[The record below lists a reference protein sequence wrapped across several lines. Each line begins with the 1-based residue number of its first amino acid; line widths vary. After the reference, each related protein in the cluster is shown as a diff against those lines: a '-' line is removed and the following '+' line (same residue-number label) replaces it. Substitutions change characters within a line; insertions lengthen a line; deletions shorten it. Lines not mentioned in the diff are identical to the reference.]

1 MTGNQSLDVN
11 DSKDVPLLIVAGHI
25 VGTDVKPRPPAAE
38 DYPAD
43 VSFRFKVTSVVRGQ
57 ETYKGQTLFIPATSF
72 DWPTA
77 LLAFQKGVRCAL
89 VLRTD
94 GGDNGKDFYLCSVVP
109 VGKETL
115 RTAQDGEEAK
125 RILAAELLVELKN
138 EKTVSR
144 QREIIHQV
152 SPILQKVEAEAL
164 VPFLKSE
171 DTWLRRAALVGLICA
186 TKETNYLE
194 MAHQDIERFIKT
206 TDPASMINDPG
217 GHPGFAPYPLFF
229 SYYFFLG
236 EGYDQGADAA
246 AYLPLFRL
254 MAHSTGLPERDRWD
268 HGVRPLCRLGSR
280 EDAKFLYDYCR
291 GWEGKKKKEL
301 PLFESDRKEII
312 IGISRMLNLGL
323 PNWVESDFLKVEQEQ
338 HRQISDALVK
348 AGLIKKGEVHSH
360 PVK

>member
-1 MTGNQSLDVN
+1 M
-11 DSKDVPLLIVAGHI
+11 
-25 VGTDVKPRPPAAE
+25 
-38 DYPAD
+38 
-43 VSFRFKVTSVVRGQ
+43 
-57 ETYKGQTLFIPATSF
+57 
-72 DWPTA
+72 A

-94 GGDNGKDFYLCSVVP
+94 GGDKGTDYALCSVVP
-109 VGKETL
+109 VSKETL

-186 TKETNYLE
+186 TKETNYLN
-194 MAHQDIERFIKT
+194 MAHQDIEHFIKT
-206 TDPASMINDPG
+206 TAPGVDINDPDE
-217 GHPGFAPYPLFF
+217 HPGYAPYPLFF
-229 SYYFFLG
+229 SYYFFLQS
-236 EGYDQGADAA
+236 EVYREEDAA
-246 AYLPLFRL
+246 HFLPFFRL
-254 MAHSTGLPERDRWD
+254 VAHSTGLPERDRWD

-280 EDAKFLYDYCR
+280 EDAKFLYEYCR
-291 GWEGKKKKEL
+291 DWEGKKKKEL
-301 PLFESDRKEII
+301 PLFESDRQEII
-312 IGISRMLNLGL
+312 IGISRIFNLGL

-338 HRQISDALVK
+338 HEQISNALVK
-348 AGLIKKGEVHSH
+348 AGLISQREVHQHSDTEL
-360 PVK
+360 KATK